1 MKNTLLALMLVSSL
15 FVISCG
21 ADATKPGDAYKSQ
34 PTETVTGTK
43 TVDITANQTVD
54 VSTFASFGEKV
65 TEIVQITSEGTTITT
80 NTVSEIKKNKD
91 GGIYQFNTDATSGIV
106 TYKYSKKVIAPIS
119 TVTNSNLTI
128 TPGDIGQNGTVTIS
142 TPNYAV
148 GIEIVSITYNGE
160 SIYDYQF
167 DSTTKIITLNGIT
180 TGNVTVIHQY
190 ANMNKI
196 GMKPTKEAVIEA
208 DTAGT
213 GTPHTIQLTAADDA
227 GKSYICI
234 VTDNTATPT
243 YLSGIIPSTGT
254 ITLTT
259 IMKNTKIN
267 YQLWVY

>member
-43 TVDITANQTVD
+43 TAPSAVSGTVD

-167 DSTTKIITLNGIT
+167 EPTTKTITLNGIT

-208 DTAGT
+208 DAAGT

-227 GKSYICI
+227 AKSYICI
-234 VTDNTATPT
+234 VTDDTTTPPT
-243 YLSGIIPSTGT
+243 YLSGIVPSTGT

-259 IMKNTKIN
+259 MKNTKIN

>member
-43 TVDITANQTVD
+43 TAPSAVSGTVD

-65 TEIVQITSEGTTITT
+65 TEIVQITSAGTT

-91 GGIYQFNTDATSGIV
+91 GGIYQFNTDATSGAV

-128 TPGDIGQNGTVTIS
+128 TPGDMGQNGTVTIS

-167 DSTTKIITLNGIT
+167 EPTTKTITLNGIT
-180 TGNVTVIHQY
+180 TGTVTVIHQY

-208 DTAGT
+208 DAAGS
-213 GTPHTIQLTAADDA
+213 GNHTIQLTAADDA

-234 VTDNTATPT
+234 VTDNNNTPT

-259 IMKNTKIN
+259 MKNTKIN

>member
-43 TVDITANQTVD
+43 TVNNISVNGTVD

-65 TEIVQITSEGTTITT
+65 TEIVQITSAGTT

-91 GGIYQFNTDATSGIV
+91 GGIYQFNTDATSGAV

-128 TPGDIGQNGTVTIS
+128 TPDDMGQNGTVTIS

-167 DSTTKIITLNGIT
+167 EPTTKTITLNGIT

-208 DTAGT
+208 DTAGAS
-213 GTPHTIQLTAADDA
+213 TPHTIQLTAADDA

-234 VTDNTATPT
+234 VTDDTTTPT
-243 YLSGIIPSTGT
+243 YLSGIVPSTGT

-259 IMKNTKIN
+259 MKNTKIN